1 MSTTVRCC
9 PECDGRLTA
18 SDGETVC
25 ADCGLV
31 VGADRIDRGPE
42 WRRCDDDAADRKRTG
57 APRTRTRH
65 DRGLSTQ
72 IGHGHGA
79 STHASG
85 RKRRQIARMRREH
98 SRAQI
103 ASKAERNQV
112 YAFAEI
118 RRLTSDL
125 SLPRRVQEAACSLF
139 ESAQSEDLLRGR
151 SLEGF
156 AAAAV
161 YAACRTATVSRTRA
175 EVTDAARADDG
186 ELSVAYDAMNADL
199 GLPTGPI
206 DPREYLP
213 RFASRLDLSEAVERR
228 AGHLA
233 ERGADAGLVNG
244 RDPSGFAAACLYT
257 AAGAE
262 GVDCTQAEAAD
273 VADVAPVTVRSTY
286 HDLLEIAEQAS
297 AR

>member
-1 MSTTVRCC
+1 MSTVTECC

-18 SDGETVC
+18 SDDETVC

-31 VGADRIDRGPE
+31 VAADRVDRGPE
-42 WRRCDDDAADRKRTG
+42 WRRCSDRSEDRKRTG

-65 DRGLSTQ
+65 DRGLSTR
-72 IGHGHGA
+72 IGYGEGS
-79 STHASG
+79 STHATA
-85 RKRRQIARMRREH
+85 RKRRQVARMRREH
-98 SRAQI
+98 NRARVS
-103 ASKAERNQV
+103 SKVERNQV
-112 YAFAEI
+112 YAFTEI

-125 SLPRRVQEAACSLF
+125 SLPRRVQESACSLF
-139 ESAQSEDLLRGR
+139 ESAQSADLLRGR

-161 YAACRTATVSRTRA
+161 YAACRAATVSRTRS

-186 ELSVAYDAMNADL
+186 ELAAAYDAMNADL

-213 RFASRLDLSEAVERR
+213 RFASRLDLSGAVERR
-228 AGHLA
+228 ATDLVD
-233 ERGADAGLVNG
+233 RGADAGLING

-257 AAGAE
+257 AADDLGC
-262 GVDCTQAEAAD
+262 DCTQADAAD
-273 VADVAPVTVRSTY
+273 VADVAPVTIRSAY
-286 HDLLEIAEQAS
+286 HDLLALVG
-297 AR
+297 